1 MSDEAVTFRDLAD
14 RLKDTEVSMHVSIH
28 GPNGYLPVFIK
39 PEELEVVLI
48 DRDAFIAQH
57 FGVTKDHYLR
67 WIEFVQNPQCM
78 ANTRKGRQ
86 CRNSYFLPEYEY
98 DRPDK
103 FDPNRHYFC
112 HSHQEYAETFKDFKK
127 SA

>member
-1 MSDEAVTFRDLAD
+1 MSDEAVTFRNLAE
-14 RLKDTEVSMHVSIH
+14 RLKSAEVHLHLSVR
-28 GPNGYLPVFIK
+28 GPSGHQPVFIE
-39 PEELEVVLI
+39 PEELEAVLI
-48 DRDAFIAQH
+48 DRDAFIARY

-67 WIEFVQNPQCM
+67 WLEFVEHPQCM
-78 ANTRKGRQ
+78 AATRTGRQ

-112 HSHQEYAETFKDFKK
+112 HSHHEYAETFKDFKRR
-127 SA
+127 A

>member
-1 MSDEAVTFRDLAD
+1 MSGDVVDFRDLAC
-14 RLKDTEVSMHVSIH
+14 RLKVAEISMNISIP
-28 GPNGYLPVFIK
+28 GPCGYQPVFIE
-39 PEELEVVLI
+39 PEELEAVLI
-48 DRDAFIAQH
+48 DRDAFIARH

-67 WIEFVQNPQCM
+67 WIEFVRNPQCM

-86 CRNSYFLPEYEY
+86 CQHSHFLPEYEY
-98 DRPDK
+98 DRPDR

-127 SA
+127 RA